1 MFREML
7 DFKAIEE
14 AREKLAEE
22 KSEYKIVVHPSVV
35 SYDYRIAWTWDE
47 MDKRNKNNKEKD
59 KLRLAFWMPARAYWD
74 EPTRTSHYGKQ
85 RMLKFNERW

>member
-1 MFREML
+1 ML

-35 SYDYRIAWTWDE
+35 SYDYRIARSWDE
-47 MDKRNKNNKEKD
+47 MNKRNKNNKEKD
-59 KLRLAFWMPARAYWD
+59 KLRLAFWMPARAYW
-74 EPTRTSHYGKQ
+74 EKPIWTSHYRKQ
-85 RMLKFNERW
+85 MMLKFNGRR

>member
-1 MFREML
+1 ML

-35 SYDYRIAWTWDE
+35 SYDYRIARSWDE
-47 MDKRNKNNKEKD
+47 MNKRNKNNKEKD
-59 KLRLAFWMPARAYWD
+59 KLRLAFWMPARAYW
-74 EPTRTSHYGKQ
+74 EQPTWTSHYGKQ
-85 RMLKFNERW
+85 MMLKFNGRR